1 MDKEMYTIAVA
12 GNPNCGKTTLFNAL
26 TRNTQKIGNWPGVT
40 VEKKE
45 GLFTLDESTFKI
57 VDLPGIYSLSAHSED
72 EKVAREYLLSGEA
85 DLVLNIVDTVNIE
98 RNLYLSTH
106 LLEMDIPMMLVLN
119 MKDVAETR
127 GILIDPIQLSTKIG
141 IPVEYISA
149 INKQDI
155 QKLKKTIEKVS
166 REKKVFNSSIKINY
180 ENEIEDSIA
189 ELVPVLREEAQN
201 LNINPKWY
209 AVKLLEGDRDLMDH
223 FAEKGILHPEII
235 EKLRS
240 SIENKVGDEADILI
254 ADARYGFIHGLMV
267 SAVKR
272 KTQKRTSTDK
282 IDRFVLNRFLGI
294 PVFLAAMY
302 LVFWVT
308 INLGGALID
317 FFDISFGTIFVDGSA
332 VLLDKISSPVW
343 LTAIISTGIGG
354 GLQTLATFL
363 PIMFMMFFMLALL
376 EDSGYMARAAFVMD
390 RFMRFIGLPGKA
402 FIPMLVGFGC
412 TVPAIMATRT
422 LENKRDR
429 YLTIFMTPFMSCG
442 ARLPV
447 YALFAAA
454 FFPKNG
460 QIIVFTLYMTGIFLA
475 VLTGLLLKKTLF
487 AGQSAPMLMELPPYH
502 IPRLNH
508 ILLHTWLRL
517 KGFLLK
523 AGKFL
528 LIIITVLGF
537 FNSLGTDGSFGN
549 EDSEGSVL
557 AVAGKAITPIFSPF
571 GISEDNW
578 PASVGLFTGLFA
590 KEVVVGTLNSL
601 YKTSSETDEE
611 SENTFALW
619 GSLSD
624 AVTSI
629 PENISGIFTLSTLKD
644 PLGVNIGDVSDS
656 ESAAEK
662 MEVSSSIFGEMI
674 ARFNGNSAAA
684 FAYLLFIL
692 LYVPCLVAVAAM
704 YKEIGLKYTIFQML
718 YSTALAW
725 IVATLF
731 YQIYSFHNIT
741 LIISAVA
748 AAVILIGSIIVFS
761 RTEESGS
768 L

>member
-1 MDKEMYTIAVA
+1 MEKKNYTIAVA

-26 TRNTQKIGNWPGVT
+26 TGNTQKIGNWPGVT

-45 GLFTLDESTFKI
+45 GAFTHDGITYKI
-57 VDLPGIYSLSAHSED
+57 LDLPGIYSLSAHSED
-72 EKVAREYLLSGEA
+72 EKVARDFLLSGEV
-85 DLVLNIVDTVNIE
+85 DFVLNIVDVVNIE
-98 RNLYLSTH
+98 RNLYLTTH
-106 LLEMDIPMMLVLN
+106 LMEMGIPVMLVLN
-119 MKDVAETR
+119 MKDIAESR
-127 GILIDPIQLSTKIG
+127 GISVDHERLSAKIG

-155 QKLKKTIEKVS
+155 ENLKKAIWKVS
-166 REKKVFNSSIKINY
+166 RGADVSDSGISISY
-180 ENEIEDSIA
+180 ENEIEDEIDKLIP
-189 ELVPVLREEAQN
+189 ELSQYAQSTG
-201 LNINPKWY
+201 ITPRWF
-209 AVKLLEGDRDLMDH
+209 AVKLLEGDMGVLDNLSK
-223 FAEKGILHPEII
+223 KGIVKPEVIEGARTLI
-235 EKLRS
+235 EK
-240 SIENKVGDEADILI
+240 KVGDEAEILI
-254 ADARYGFIHGLMV
+254 ADARYGFIHGLTV

-272 KTQKRTSTDK
+272 KPLRRTKTDT

-308 INLGGALID
+308 INLGGAFID
-317 FFDISFGTIFVDGSA
+317 FFDISFGAVFVDSSAYLLEKAGS
-332 VLLDKISSPVW
+332 PMW
-343 LTAIISTGIGG
+343 LTAILSTGIGG
-354 GLQTLATFL
+354 GIQTLATFL

-402 FIPMLVGFGC
+402 FIPMMVGFGC

-460 QIIVFTLYMTGIFLA
+460 QLIVFALYMTGIVLA
-475 VLTGLLLKKTLF
+475 VLTGLFLRKTLF
-487 AGQSAPMLMELPPYH
+487 RGQSSPLLMELPPYH

-508 ILLHTWLRL
+508 IIRHTWLRL
-517 KGFLLK
+517 KGFIIK

-549 EDSEGSVL
+549 EDSESSVL

-571 GISEDNW
+571 GITKDNW

-601 YKTSSETDEE
+601 YRSSSEAEEEGDDFSLTD
-611 SENTFALW
+611 SLKDALK
-619 GSLSD
+619 
-624 AVTSI
+624 TI
-629 PENISGIFTLSTLKD
+629 PDNLADVFTLGTLED
-644 PLGVNIGDVSDS
+644 PLGVNIGDVSDG
-656 ESAAEK
+656 ESVAEE
-662 MEVSSSIFGEMI
+662 MDVSASIFGQMRS
-674 ARFNGNSAAA
+674 RFNGNSASA

-704 YKEIGLKYTIFQML
+704 YKEIGLKYTVFQMI

-731 YQIYSFHNIT
+731 YQISSFHDISTIIT
-741 LIISAVA
+741 TLAVLS
-748 AAVILIGSIIVFS
+748 ILIGSIVVFAK
-761 RTEESGS
+761 TEEVNS